1 MTDALER
8 KLPGAYPWIMI
19 GLTLAAFPGACFS
32 SFIAA
37 NSFKTVLPKVNPFLS
52 VGSGAIVS
60 TILAVTKLAGN
71 LGGVFGVIGASFGPI
86 CGAMAADYLLAG
98 NRWSG
103 PRAGFNPA
111 GWIAWALG
119 FLVGILPNL
128 HGRYPVIPDVP
139 AAPVAAFIVGF
150 AVYFACA
157 KIGLIAP
164 VISMPNRADG
174 S

>member
-1 MTDALER
+1 
-8 KLPGAYPWIMI
+8 MI

-37 NSFKTVLPKVNPFLS
+37 NSFKTVLPKANPFLS
-52 VGSGAIVS
+52 VGIGAIVS
-60 TILAVTKLAGN
+60 IILAVTKVAGN
-71 LGGVFGVIGASFGPI
+71 LGGVFGIIGASFGPI

-98 NRWSG
+98 KRWSG
-103 PRAGFNPA
+103 PRGGFNPA
-111 GWIAWALG
+111 GWVAWALG

-128 HGRYPVIPDVP
+128 HGRYPAIRDVP
-139 AAPVAAFIVGF
+139 AAPVAAFIVGL

-157 KIGLIAP
+157 KIGLISP
-164 VISMPNRADG
+164 VISMPNRADV